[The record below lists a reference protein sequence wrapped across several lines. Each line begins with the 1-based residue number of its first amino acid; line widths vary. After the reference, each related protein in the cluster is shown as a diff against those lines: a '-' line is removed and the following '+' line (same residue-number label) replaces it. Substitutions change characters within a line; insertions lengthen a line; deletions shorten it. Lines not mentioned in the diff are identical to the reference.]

1 MNGITQSEDVFDI
14 IPVLEVVRD
23 LVEDGL
29 ENMELHAF
37 GPPTKSELATDP
49 GAVLPFLER
58 FDRRG
63 TKPFELFRSEFG
75 HNSFKIQ
82 ECPIVNSKFS
92 EFFNIF

>member
-1 MNGITQSEDVFDI
+1 MAGIAKVNGITQSEDVFDI

-37 GPPTKSELATDP
+37 GPPTKTELATDP
-49 GAVLPFLER
+49 GAVLPLLER

-63 TKPFELFRSEFG
+63 TKPFELFRS
-75 HNSFKIQ
+75 
-82 ECPIVNSKFS
+82 
-92 EFFNIF
+92 